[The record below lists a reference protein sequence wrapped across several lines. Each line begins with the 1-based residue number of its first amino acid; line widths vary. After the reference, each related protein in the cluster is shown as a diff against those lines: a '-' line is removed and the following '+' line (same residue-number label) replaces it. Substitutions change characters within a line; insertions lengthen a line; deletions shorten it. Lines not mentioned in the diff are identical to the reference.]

1 MIVVVPAET
10 AAGVGSEPVEVEVE
24 AVVVAVAVAVAHWAL
39 EKLLAKCWTMKAEV
53 A

>member
-24 AVVVAVAVAVAHWAL
+24 AVAVAVAHWAL

>member
-1 MIVVVPAET
+1 VVPAET

-24 AVVVAVAVAVAHWAL
+24 AVAVAHWAL
-39 EKLLAKCWTMKAEV
+39 EKLLAKCWIMKAEE